1 MPNVITSVVE
11 ILKIIIEVLK
21 TWKNKMGK
29 KPSS

>member
-21 TWKNKMGK
+21 TWKKKMGK